1 MTTSADSP
9 GKDGRRCLLE
19 LRSLSKTFGAVRALR
34 GVDIVLH
41 EGEVLGLVGDN
52 GAGKSTLVNIIA
64 GTLRPDHGEL
74 ILDGVVHL
82 NETPS
87 DARHAGIET
96 VFQSLSLISALDIA
110 ENVYLNREVFRFGPF
125 GRRLRWM
132 DKPRMRREAEEGLAR
147 LGLTLPPPRTKVAA
161 LSGGQRQ
168 AVAVA
173 RAVFWGSRIV
183 LMDEPTAALGVRQTE
198 IVLSFIEQ
206 LKEHGVAVLF
216 VSHNMQHVLRVSD
229 RIVVLRLGRKVLDAA
244 RGSVGAN
251 KLVAAIMG
259 ASEG

>member
-1 MTTSADSP
+1 MTTLSDSP
-9 GKDGRRCLLE
+9 GNDRRKCLLE
-19 LRSLSKTFGAVRALR
+19 LRSMSKTFGAVRALR
-34 GVDIVLH
+34 GVDIVLR

-64 GTLRPDHGEL
+64 GILRPDDGEL
-74 ILDGVVHL
+74 ILDGIVHV

-110 ENVYLNREVFRFGPF
+110 ENVYLKRELFRFGKF

-147 LGLTLPPPRTKVAA
+147 LGLTLPPARTKVAA

-198 IVLSFIEQ
+198 IVLSFIES
-206 LKEHGVAVLF
+206 LKQHGIAVLF
-216 VSHNMQHVLRVSD
+216 VSHNMKHVLRVSD
-229 RIVVLRLGRKVLDAA
+229 RVVVLRLGRKVLDAERERVNA
-244 RGSVGAN
+244 NNLVTAITGAQ
-251 KLVAAIMG
+251 
-259 ASEG
+259 EG